1 MNTRATVL
9 AGRIDAA
16 LDSMVPPE
24 LIAASLSV
32 LARAPWER
40 YCGDAKARRM
50 CHRIA
55 TSGMTGLYLES
66 YGAELPEWTGDVG
79 GIARLAMILDAAARN
94 AQDHNALV
102 ALTASREAL
111 VDGLLDPIRKYTMWN
126 SKARE
131 QKETG
136 QASDDTGGETS
147 RSQRRRSPRYDFAHM
162 ARKYCGND
170 LNAAEARAL
179 FYAFCFSTA
188 GDILEAV
195 RSSPELSKGPAAPD
209 FKQYSARATG
219 ALGESR
225 DCSAEVMCEHFAK
238 KRACIDEACED
249 EDYPWWDEDPESPE
263 ERLQRLALP
272 LFFEPLALARCYG
285 TGAACARTQARRN
298 PTLSARLAAA

>member
-1 MNTRATVL
+1 MNTQTTVL

-16 LDSMVPPE
+16 LDSTVPPE

-50 CHRIA
+50 CRRIA
-55 TSGMTGLYLES
+55 TSKMTGLYLEG

-79 GIARLAMILDAAARN
+79 GIARLAIILDAAARS
-94 AQDHNALV
+94 AQDHNSLV
-102 ALTASREAL
+102 ALTSSREVL
-111 VDGLLDPIRKYTMWN
+111 VDGLLDPIRRYMVCN

-131 QKETG
+131 QNEADQATGEMSEETP
-136 QASDDTGGETS
+136 
-147 RSQRRRSPRYDFAHM
+147 RSKRRRAPRYDFAHM
-162 ARKYCGND
+162 ARKCCGND

-179 FYAFCFSTA
+179 FYVFCFSTA

-195 RSSPELSKGPAAPD
+195 RSSSELSKGPAAPD

-219 ALGESR
+219 ALGELRS
-225 DCSAEVMCEHFAK
+225 CSAEVMCEHFAK

-249 EDYPWWDEDPESPE
+249 EDYPWWDEDSESPE

-272 LFFEPLALARCYG
+272 LFFEPLALARCHG
-285 TGAACARTQARRN
+285 AGAACARAQARRN